1 MYYNDGN
8 MTILITGVAG
18 FIGSNFARQ
27 FRKGFKESKIIG
39 IDDFSGGRKDA
50 LTDDITF
57 YEGSV
62 TDSKLLEQIF
72 SENKIDYVFHF
83 AALPRVSYSVEKPV
97 DTTHINITGTVSLLT
112 AAKDHGVKRFMLSS
126 SSAIYG
132 DAEILPTK
140 EIENTPNPQSPYAA
154 QKLCGEIFCKLFSD
168 LYNLDTVCL
177 RYFNVF
183 GPGQYGDS
191 AYSTVISAWLEAL
204 YFPKKNLPFIEGD
217 GEQSRD
223 LSFVDNIISA
233 NILAMQSERQFVGE
247 VFNIADGE
255 KFTLNE
261 IKDLIEKYSGRTL
274 DLEKRDARLGDVLHT
289 HADINK
295 AREWFGYEPKVNF
308 IDGLKQTISWFEGRS
323 K

>member
-1 MYYNDGN
+1 MNRFRRLFPFLQWFPFQATTVRTD
-8 MTILITGVAG
+8 IVAG
-18 FIGSNFARQ
+18 ITVALVLIPQSMAYAQLAGLPAYYGLYAAFLPPIVAAMFGSSRQ
-27 FRKGFKESKIIG
+27 LSTG
-39 IDDFSGGRKDA
+39 
-50 LTDDITF
+50 
-57 YEGSV
+57 
-62 TDSKLLEQIF
+62 
-72 SENKIDYVFHF
+72 
-83 AALPRVSYSVEKPV
+83 PV
-97 DTTHINITGTVSLLT
+97 AVVSLLT
-112 AAKDHGVKRFMLSS
+112 AAKNHGVKRFILSS

-140 EIENTPNPQSPYAA
+140 ETENIPNPQSPYAA
-154 QKLCGEIFCKLFSD
+154 QKLSGEIFCKLFSN
-168 LYNLDTVCL
+168 LYNLDTICL

-204 YFPKKNLPFIEGD
+204 YFPKKDLPFIEGD

-233 NILAMQSERQFVGE
+233 NILAMQSKRPFVGE

-255 KFTLNE
+255 RYTLNE
-261 IKDLIEKYSGRTL
+261 IKNLIEKCSGRTL

-308 IDGLKQTISWFEGRS
+308 VDGLKQTIVWFEDRS

>member
-1 MYYNDGN
+1 

-18 FIGSNFARQ
+18 FIGSNFAKQ
-27 FRKGFKESKIIG
+27 FKEKFGDSKIVG
-39 IDDFSGGRKDA
+39 IDDFSDGRKDA
-50 LTDDITF
+50 LIDDITF
-57 YEGSV
+57 YEGSINNV
-62 TDSKLLEQIF
+62 SLLEQIF
-72 SENKIDYVFHF
+72 SENEIDYVFHF
-83 AALPRVSYSVEKPV
+83 AALPRVSYSVENPV

-132 DAEILPTK
+132 DAEVLPTK
-140 EIENTPNPQSPYAA
+140 EIENAPNPQSPYAA
-154 QKLCGEIFCKLFSD
+154 QKLCNEIFCKLFSD

-183 GPGQYGDS
+183 GPGQYGNS

-204 YFPKKNLPFIEGD
+204 YFPKRNLPFIEGN

-223 LSFVDNIISA
+223 LSFVDNVVSA
-233 NILAMQSERQFVGE
+233 NILAMQSDKQFAGE
-247 VFNIADGE
+247 VFNIADGV

-261 IKDLIEKYSGRTL
+261 IKDLIEKHSERTL
-274 DLEKRDARLGDVLHT
+274 DLEQRDARMGDVLHT
-289 HADINK
+289 HADISK
-295 AREWFGYEPKVNF
+295 AKEWFGYEPKINF
-308 IDGLKQTISWFEGRS
+308 TDGLKQTISWFEGRS